1 MSEEETAPVI
11 REVEILKK
19 DTVIDV
25 KLPVD
30 YYFRFNQFMTEFFPA
45 KDDQHLEEIIKLV
58 QEGKDDTDVYAYHFR
73 TLLSFLLLVEDQAR
87 EQGHTEKIKLNTTTG
102 EKVSKD

>member
-1 MSEEETAPVI
+1 MSEETSKI

-30 YYFRFNQFMTEFFPA
+30 FYFRFNQFILEFFPV
-45 KDDQHLEEIIKLV
+45 KDGEHFQQILTNIK
-58 QEGKDDTDVYAYHFR
+58 EGKDNDDPHSYHFR
-73 TLLSFLLLVEDQAR
+73 TILSFLLLVEDEAR
-87 EQGHTEKIKLNTTTG
+87 KQGHTEMIKINTETG
-102 EKVSKD
+102 EKV

>member
-1 MSEEETAPVI
+1 MSEESAPVI

-19 DTVIDV
+19 DTVINV

-30 YYFRFNQFMTEFFPA
+30 FYFRFNQFMTEFFPVR
-45 KDDQHLEEIIKLV
+45 DSDHLNEIVKLI
-58 QEGKDDTDVYAYHFR
+58 QEGKDDTDDHAYHFR
-73 TLLSFLLLVEDQAR
+73 TLLSFLLLVEDHAR
-87 EQGHTEKIKLNTTTG
+87 EQGHTEKIKIDTSTG

>member
-1 MSEEETAPVI
+1 MSEESIPVI

-30 YYFRFNQFMTEFFPA
+30 FYFRFNQFMTDFFPVRDTA
-45 KDDQHLEEIIKLV
+45 HLEEVLKLI
-58 QEGKDDTDVYAYHFR
+58 QDGKDNEDPHAYHFR

-87 EQGHTEKIKLNTTTG
+87 EQGHTEKIQLNTTTG